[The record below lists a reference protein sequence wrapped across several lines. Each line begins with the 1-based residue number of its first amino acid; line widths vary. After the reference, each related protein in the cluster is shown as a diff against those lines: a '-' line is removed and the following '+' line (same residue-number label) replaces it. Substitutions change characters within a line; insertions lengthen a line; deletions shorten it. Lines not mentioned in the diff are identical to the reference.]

1 MKKKVAIV
9 AGASGLVGRHL
20 TEKLIADES
29 YEAIYIIGRRNSTH
43 KSSKITFY
51 ESDFN
56 SFPSLTIDN
65 QIDFFCTLG
74 TTIKKAETQEN
85 FKKIDYHAVVK
96 LAKWADELKAKNFT
110 VISSVGANKKSRN
123 FYLRTKGEMESKIRQ
138 YKIDNI
144 TFIRPSLITG
154 KRDEFRF
161 GEKLGE
167 YFLMIFGILFI
178 GSLKKYKPISAE
190 KIASK
195 MIFYASK
202 NKSNISIIEGKALHS

>member
-9 AGASGLVGRHL
+9 AGATGLVGRHL
-20 TEKLIADES
+20 TEKLIADDS
-29 YEAIYIIGRRNSTH
+29 YETIYIIGRRNSTIN
-43 KSSKITFY
+43 SSKIRFY

-56 SFPSLTIDN
+56 TFPSLTIDN

-85 FKKIDYHAVVK
+85 FKKIDYYAVVN
-96 LAKWADELKAKNFT
+96 LVKWAKELNAKNFT